1 VTNQYHQIVTLLFLA
16 EAAKVNFP
24 SSEKNDL
31 VVANSVK
38 LWLKFAKARMMN
50 SHKKLAKLA

>member
-1 VTNQYHQIVTLLFLA
+1 LSLLLFLA